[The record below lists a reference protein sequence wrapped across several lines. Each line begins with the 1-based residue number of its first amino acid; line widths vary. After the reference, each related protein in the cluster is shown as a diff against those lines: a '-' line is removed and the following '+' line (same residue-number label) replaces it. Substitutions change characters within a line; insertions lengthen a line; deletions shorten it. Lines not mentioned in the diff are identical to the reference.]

1 MSKNDILRF
10 CILVTLM
17 CLSIMFLSLSFS
29 FIAKVFIP
37 QRIQIDSQ
45 YLQDEIVS
53 AMITSGVAEDL
64 EDIKKATN

>member
-1 MSKNDILRF
+1 MSKNDIMRF
-10 CILVTLM
+10 CIIVTLL
-17 CLSIMFLSLSFS
+17 CLSFCFLAMSFS
-29 FIAKVFIP
+29 FVARVFVP

-45 YLQDEIVS
+45 YLQDEIVG

>member
-1 MSKNDILRF
+1 MSKNDVMRV
-10 CILVTLM
+10 CIVVTLL
-17 CLSIMFLSLSFS
+17 CLSVFFLSLSFS
-29 FIAKVFIP
+29 FVAKVFVP

>member
-10 CILVTLM
+10 SILVTLL

-29 FIAKVFIP
+29 LIAKVFVP